1 MAGTPLIGLPYWLQR
16 RQRINKIAF
25 ASIAA
30 GLTVTAACTQQTAQQ
45 LNTAN
50 ANSQV
55 YIGALTCNVTGST
68 GYVFGSSRDLS
79 CVYLTKEGLSQ
90 AYDGKIR
97 RFGIDLGTTK
107 PSHVIW
113 RVYQLGGLVGDKTS
127 TDPKVLA
134 GNYGGEQASVA
145 AGAAAGGNWL
155 YGGSNNQIV
164 LQATQL
170 QSSGDAGYNLAYG
183 IAEISLTLKN

>member
-1 MAGTPLIGLPYWLQR
+1 MN
-16 RQRINKIAF
+16 RIAL

-30 GLTVTAACTQQTAQQ
+30 GLALSAACTQQTAQQ

-97 RFGIDLGTTK
+97 RFGLDLGTTK

-113 RVYQLGGLVGDKTS
+113 
-127 TDPKVLA
+127 KV
-134 GNYGGEQASVA
+134 
-145 AGAAAGGNWL
+145 
-155 YGGSNNQIV
+155 
-164 LQATQL
+164 
-170 QSSGDAGYNLAYG
+170 
-183 IAEISLTLKN
+183 

>member
-1 MAGTPLIGLPYWLQR
+1 MN
-16 RQRINKIAF
+16 RIALV
-25 ASIAA
+25 SIIA
-30 GLTVTAACTQQTAQQ
+30 GLALTAAACTQQTAQQ

-68 GYVFGSSRDLS
+68 GYVFGSSRDLG
-79 CVYLTKEGLSQ
+79 CVYLTKEGVSQ
-90 AYDGKIR
+90 AYDGKIH
-97 RFGIDLGTTK
+97 RFGLDLGTTK

-170 QSSGDAGYNLAYG
+170 QSGDAGYNLAYG
-183 IAEISLTLKN
+183 IAEISLTLRN

>member
-1 MAGTPLIGLPYWLQR
+1 MKRFG
-16 RQRINKIAF
+16 
-25 ASIAA
+25 SIAA
-30 GLTVTAACTQQTAQQ
+30 AAVAAATLGACQQQTAQQ

-55 YIGALTCNVTGST
+55 YVGALTCNVSGST
-68 GYVFGSSRDLS
+68 GYIFGSTKDLS
-79 CVYLTKEGLSQ
+79 CIYLTKDGVAQ

-97 RFGIDLGTTK
+97 KFGIDIGYTK
-107 PSHVIW
+107 AAHLVW
-113 RVYQLGGLVGDKTS
+113 HVYQLGGLIGDATS
-127 TDPKVLA
+127 PNPRLLA

-145 AGAAAGGNWL
+145 VSSSAGGNWL

-170 QSSGDAGYNLAYG
+170 QDSGDAGYNLAYG
-183 IAEISLTLKN
+183 IAEMGLTLKN

>member
-1 MAGTPLIGLPYWLQR
+1 M
-16 RQRINKIAF
+16 NNIAF

-68 GYVFGSSRDLS
+68 GYVFGSTRDLS
-79 CVYLTKEGLSQ
+79 CVYLTREGLSQ

-97 RFGIDLGTTK
+97 RFGLDLGVTK
-107 PSHVIW
+107 PGHVVW
-113 RVYQLGGLVGDKTS
+113 KVYQLGGLIGDKTS
-127 TDPKVLA
+127 ADPRVIA
-134 GNYGGEQASVA
+134 GNYGGEQASVS
-145 AGAAAGGNWL
+145 AGASAGGNWL

-170 QSSGDAGYNLAYG
+170 SSGDAGYNLAYG
-183 IAEISLTLKN
+183 IAEISLILKN

>member
-1 MAGTPLIGLPYWLQR
+1 MN
-16 RQRINKIAF
+16 RIAL

-30 GLTVTAACTQQTAQQ
+30 GLALSAAACQQPTAQQ

-55 YIGALTCNVTGST
+55 YVGALTCNVTGST

-97 RFGIDLGTTK
+97 RFGLDVGTTK
-107 PSHVIW
+107 PSHVVW
-113 RVYQLGGLVGDKTS
+113 KVYQLGGLVGDKTS
-127 TDPKVLA
+127 ADAKVIA
-134 GNYGGEQASVA
+134 GNYGGEQASVS
-145 AGAAAGGNWL
+145 AGATAGSNWL

-170 QSSGDAGYNLAYG
+170 QSSGAGYNLAYG
-183 IAEISLTLKN
+183 IAEIALSLRN

>member
-1 MAGTPLIGLPYWLQR
+1 MNAFPAAAMAAIFVAMT
-16 RQRINKIAF
+16 
-25 ASIAA
+25 
-30 GLTVTAACTQQTAQQ
+30 TACTQQTAQQ

-90 AYDGKIR
+90 TYDGKIR
-97 RFGIDLGTTK
+97 RFGLDLGTTK
-107 PSHVIW
+107 PGHVVW
-113 RVYQLGGLVGDKTS
+113 KVYQLGGLVGDKIS
-127 TDPKVLA
+127 ADPKVIA
-134 GNYGGEQASVA
+134 GNYGGEQASVS
-145 AGAAAGGNWL
+145 AGATAGGNWL